1 VQVRAADAATVDLND
16 EVVGA
21 GRGILDGLH
30 SGIVWSGNDYCAHHD
45 PFSKVLRELAD
56 TIIHPHSQMVGVI
69 SWWVATTRSSRPL
82 SGTVDT
88 GG

>member
-21 GRGILDGLH
+21 GRGILDG
-30 SGIVWSGNDYCAHHD
+30 NDYCAHHD
-45 PFSKVLRELAD
+45 PFSKVLIELAD